1 MAYAIR
7 RTRRAR
13 GEIRAFFRYL
23 RSEAGPPIARKYAE
37 ALEHDILRLIANSP
51 YAFPLYHE
59 TGPPYRAK
67 LFRLARTT
75 YWIIY
80 TIDEKDGAVDLLSF
94 WNSARE
100 PGTHGLPS

>member
-1 MAYAIR
+1 MPYQIR
-7 RTRRAR
+7 RAPQAR
-13 GEIRAFFRYL
+13 DDIRNFIRYL
-23 RSEAGPPIARKYAE
+23 KKQASQDIARKYFA
-37 ALEHDILRLIANSP
+37 ALEHDIIQLIATTPNS
-51 YAFPLYHE
+51 FSWFHE

-80 TIDEKDGAVDLLSF
+80 VVDDENEVVELVRF

-100 PGTHGLPS
+100 PGTHEL

>member
-1 MAYAIR
+1 LKRQA
-7 RTRRAR
+7 
-13 GEIRAFFRYL
+13 
-23 RSEAGPPIARKYAE
+23 SEQTARKYFAE
-37 ALEHDILRLIANSP
+37 LEHDIIDLIGNTPNS
-51 YAFPLYHE
+51 FSWFHE

-80 TIDEKDGAVDLLSF
+80 VVDDENEVVELVRF

-100 PGTHGLPS
+100 PGTHRL

>member
-1 MAYAIR
+1 MPYQIR
-7 RTRRAR
+7 RSPQARAD
-13 GEIRAFFRYL
+13 IRNFIRYL
-23 RSEAGPPIARKYAE
+23 KKQASVDIARKYFAE
-37 ALEHDILRLIANSP
+37 LERDILFLVASTPNS
-51 YAFPLYHE
+51 FNWFHE

-80 TIDEKDGAVDLLSF
+80 VVDDENEVIELVRF

-100 PGTHGLPS
+100 PGTHGL